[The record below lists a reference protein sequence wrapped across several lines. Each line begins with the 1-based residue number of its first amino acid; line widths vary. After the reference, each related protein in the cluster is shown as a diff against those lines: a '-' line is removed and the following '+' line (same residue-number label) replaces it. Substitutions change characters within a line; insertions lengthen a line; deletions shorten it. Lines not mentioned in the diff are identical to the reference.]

1 MPFAH
6 STQVLRAS
14 CVHVS
19 HALRGRGA
27 APTAPRCFAP
37 VSAGPRCGGRRARL
51 GLDSEPLIPAPPRSR
66 PATVPPSPAL
76 LLPVE
81 LEYDAPIRP
90 DRPSHRDIALHLS
103 VGADRERGA
112 VRAPPSHQLP
122 HGV

>member
-37 VSAGPRCGGRRARL
+37 VSAGPRCGGRRDRL
-51 GLDSEPLIPAPPRSR
+51 GLDSEPLIPPPPRSR
-66 PATVPPSPAL
+66 PGTVPPSPAL
-76 LLPVE
+76 LLPVQ
-81 LEYDAPIRP
+81 LEDDAPLRP
-90 DRPSHRDIALHLS
+90 DRPSHRGIALHLS
-103 VGADRERGA
+103 VDADHAGAAG
-112 VRAPPSHQLP
+112 RAPSPP
-122 HGV
+122 PVT